1 MAKEV
6 KIKAFIILHVFIGS
20 IYSIIT
26 GPLVENETEI
36 ELNRSDLRVFENVR
50 SGNYSN
56 LLLFEEQNWL
66 FATGDNYVFRLN
78 ARDISDAR
86 IYKERETLVTN
97 KILGWKQSFDKF
109 KTFLFV

>member
-6 KIKAFIILHVFIGS
+6 KIKSFIILHVFIGS
-20 IYSIIT
+20 IYTDQFI
-26 GPLVENETEI
+26 ENETAI
-36 ELNRSDLRVFENVR
+36 ELSRSDLRVFENVR

-97 KILGWKQSFDKF
+97 KILGWQQ
-109 KTFLFV
+109 TF